1 MRSTSPFRSVSSR
14 TLAAAGLGC
23 CVLLG
28 SLALGQAS
36 AAPAPPSGS
45 ASSPVSAATPAQ
57 TAPQTSAPQTAAPQ
71 ASAPSEQAGGTISGT
86 VKAGPV
92 PLPGVSVTA
101 TNTLTGKKYTT
112 TTDINGSYVM
122 TIPRNGRYVLKAE
135 LTGFTATANEAL
147 LTAANPKPQV
157 QFSMQLASRVQEQQ
171 QTARNQTARAALGM
185 GATTQSLSVL
195 SGDMDAVQAGGDT
208 GASLPSAAAAGG
220 DTATD
225 SVAVNGQMGSVNPLA
240 GVSEDDIRQRIQDMR
255 AQGGNPADLFGG
267 GPGGG
272 PGGGGPGGGRG
283 MRGGGP
289 GGNFSTAFRKFNPAQ
304 PHGALFYVA
313 GNSVLNAKDFSISGQ
328 PIIQPAYNSNNFGAT
343 VSFTPIIP
351 HLLTSTSNFVF
362 FNLTGAKN
370 TTPFDRY
377 ATVPTPAERGG
388 DLSGLTSAHGAPVNI
403 YDPATGQ
410 QFPGNVIPSSQL
422 TKQALALLNYYPAP
436 NLPGTV
442 QNYQMLTTAG
452 LNSTAINA
460 RFIHNFGT
468 AGGGGGGPMG
478 IMRRMTAQQGLRQ
491 NLNLGFNSARTA
503 SDTMNVFP
511 ALQGKLQV
519 HNYAVNLGYTIGYAR
534 LTNNLSLNWN
544 HSHNTATN
552 LFTGKTNVAAD
563 SAITV
568 GDGSTSSNPFNFG
581 VPGVNFST
589 FTGFSDAAPSD
600 TIGQT
605 ISFTDVS
612 MWIHKKH
619 NVRFGGDFRRIHAD
633 SYGGTNIF
641 GGFTFT
647 GYATREPGTQ
657 VGAGTQ
663 STGSDFA
670 DFLLGLPQ
678 QSTVQASNYK
688 HYLRA
693 NTWDLFLQDNWRAG
707 PGLTLLYGLRYEY
720 FSPYAEKF
728 DRLANLDYNSS
739 FTEVAQVFPNGIGAI
754 TGQKFSHSLLN
765 PDRNMFSP
773 RVGFAYRIARNTV
786 LRGGYG
792 INYNTGQYA
801 TMGRQFANQPPFA
814 VTQTNIVAQQGCG
827 ILTLANAFNCSGT
840 GSSGLIQA
848 NFAANPN
855 YRLGHVQIWN
865 LDVQRTLP
873 DGIVM
878 NIDYNGSH
886 GNSLDDRYAP
896 NVTPDGTLI
905 PYAQS
910 FIFADSLAFSNFNA
924 LLVTAQRRLQNGIA
938 LTARYQYSHSIDN
951 AASVGGGSG
960 VVAQNPKDLAAE
972 EGNSSFDIRHQVSG
986 TWLYEFPF
994 GPKAKFLNSGNLL
1007 SRAIEGWSVSGTYTF
1022 TTGTPLTPSYA
1033 AAIREVNRG
1042 TTGSLR
1048 PDRVPVSLIS
1058 GGGGLTRWFNTSAFS
1073 APVLSS
1079 ANPFGYGNASRNS
1092 IPGPGTVSVNGSLSK
1107 TASLGDTRSI
1117 EFRATATNI
1126 FNVVQYS
1133 AVDTTIG
1140 TPAYGQVTGAANM
1153 RRITM
1158 YARFRF

>member
-1 MRSTSPFRSVSSR
+1 MRSQL
-14 TLAAAGLGC
+14 LAASALGC

-28 SLALGQAS
+28 SFALGQTSAS
-36 AAPAPPSGS
+36 PATSAPPPSTPPAQAAPQNPAPSNPAPP
-45 ASSPVSAATPAQ
+45 
-57 TAPQTSAPQTAAPQ
+57 
-71 ASAPSEQAGGTISGT
+71 EQAGGTISGI
-86 VKAGPV
+86 VKAGTL

-101 TNTLTGKKYTT
+101 TNTLTGRKYTT
-112 TTDINGSYVM
+112 TTDINGVYTM
-122 TIPRNGRYVLKAE
+122 TIPKTGRYVVKAE
-135 LTGFTATANEAL
+135 LAGFAAPANEAL
-147 LTAANPKPQV
+147 LTAANLKPQA

-171 QTARNQTARAALGM
+171 EQQTTRTQTARSAATSALGL
-185 GATTQSLSVL
+185 GATQSLSVL
-195 SGDMDAVQAGGDT
+195 SGDVDAVQAGGDTGDT

-240 GVSEDDIRQRIQDMR
+240 GVSEDDIRQRIQEIR
-255 AQGGNPADLFGG
+255 AQGGNLGDVFGG
-267 GPGGG
+267 GGG
-272 PGGGGPGGGRG
+272 PGGGGGGGRGGGFGGGRG

-313 GNSVLNAKDFSISGQ
+313 GNSALNAKDFSISGQ

-343 VSFTPIIP
+343 VSLTPIIP
-351 HLLTSTSNFVF
+351 HVLTSTSNFVF

-370 TTPFDRY
+370 TTPFDQY
-377 ATVPTPAERGG
+377 ATVPTLAERAG
-388 DLSGLTSAHGAPVNI
+388 DLSGLTTSHGAPLKI
-403 YDPATGQ
+403 YDPSTGQ
-410 QFPGNVIPSSQL
+410 QYPGNVIPSSQL
-422 TKQALALLNYYPAP
+422 TKQALSLLNYYPAP

-442 QNYQMLTTAG
+442 QNYQLLTTAG

-460 RFIHNFGT
+460 RFIHNFGA

-491 NLNLGFNSARTA
+491 NLHLGFNSSRTA

-511 ALQGKLQV
+511 ALQGKLQL
-519 HNYAVNLGYTIGYAR
+519 HNYAVSLGYTIGYQR
-534 LTNNLSLNWN
+534 LTNNLSLAWN
-544 HSHNTATN
+544 RSHNTATN
-552 LFTGKTNVAAD
+552 LFTGKTNVAAQ

-589 FTGFSDAAPSD
+589 FTGFNDAAPSD

-605 ISFTDVS
+605 ISFSDVS

-619 NVRFGGDFRRIHAD
+619 NIRFGGDFRRIHAD

-657 VGAGTQ
+657 VGSGTQ
-663 STGSDFA
+663 SSGSDFA

-693 NTWDLFLQDNWRAG
+693 NTWDLFLQDNWRARA
-707 PGLTLLYGLRYEY
+707 GLTILYGLRYEY

-739 FTEVAQVFPNGIGAI
+739 FTEVAQVFPNGVGSV
-754 TGQKFSHSLLN
+754 TGQKFPHSLLN

-773 RVGFAYRIARNTV
+773 RIGFAYRIAKSTV

-873 DGIVM
+873 DGIVL
-878 NIDYNGSH
+878 NVDYNGSH
-886 GNSLDDRYAP
+886 GNNLDDRYAP
-896 NVTPDGTLI
+896 NVSPDGTLI

-951 AASVGGGSG
+951 ASSVGGGSG
-960 VVAQNPKDLAAE
+960 VVAQNPRDLAAE

-994 GPKAKFLNSGNLL
+994 GPKAKFLNSGNWF
-1007 SRAIEGWSVSGTYTF
+1007 SHAIEGWSVSGTYTF

-1048 PDRVPVSLIS
+1048 PDRVPVSLTA

-1079 ANPFGYGNASRNS
+1079 ENPFGYGNASRNS